1 VDRQTVAKVDQGRFG
16 RRGGLTR
23 VDTRGKGAL
32 KWAPMKVLLLVPV
45 VAASLCVGGC
55 AGYAKAKIKKDT
67 AALATTREQR
77 QLAVAQDKLSKDP
90 LAQLGGYL
98 DAADEARRR
107 LARDPQSTL
116 LRSDY
121 NFAVAR
127 VMDIVYAGKLQPW
140 DRVVVAPSATGQ
152 PWRLTLTPPSKEK
165 QFHPSLFEFR
175 PSDRYDFRGKGVG
188 ERSLKEGLGAPLVVA
203 GREMDY
209 VKLDQFAQGK
219 NVYYSFT
226 ALVSFRGR
234 SADIVLVDPLSRE
247 NINFDGRTYPLAGDF
262 QGPLALALDELDL
275 EKREL
280 LGLFKPQKF
289 AGRARLARLQPYDP
303 RKIPVICIHGLGNS
317 PATWAPLIEFL
328 RGDPAFRENYQVW
341 FYSYASGLPYPLAAA
356 YLREQI
362 TEIRRQHPST
372 RDAVIVGHSMGGMI
386 SRLLITDA
394 GRNLWDLYFDKP
406 PDRLEFS
413 EPTRRM
419 LGGMLLFK
427 PVPRIG
433 QVIFVSASHRGSND
447 AVGFWGRLGAS
458 VVGSPVADEEVYAEA
473 IAQARPEAREH
484 SRNRLPNS
492 IDLLDPDSPFLEKVN
507 SLPTTPGVPFHSL
520 IGDRGKGGYLDK
532 TPPASTD
539 GLVPYWSSHM
549 SGAQSER
556 VIPSNH
562 WSHLHPLGMAEIKRI
577 LMLHLGR

>member
-1 VDRQTVAKVDQGRFG
+1 
-16 RRGGLTR
+16 
-23 VDTRGKGAL
+23 
-32 KWAPMKVLLLVPV
+32 MKVLLLVPV

-226 ALVSFRGR
+226 ALVNFRGR

-317 PATWAPLIEFL
+317 PATWAPVVEYL
-328 RGDPAFRENYQVW
+328 RGDPVIRENYQIW
-341 FYSYASGLPYPLAAA
+341 FFAYPSGLPYPLAAS
-356 YLREQI
+356 YLRKQLDEA
-362 TEIRRQHPST
+362 RQRYPGM
-372 RDAVIVGHSMGGMI
+372 REAVVIGHSMGGMI
-386 SRLLITDA
+386 SRALITDS
-394 GRNLWDLYFDKP
+394 GKDLWNLYFDKP
-406 PDRLEFS
+406 PEQLTLSDKSRQ
-413 EPTRRM
+413 M
-419 LGGMLLFK
+419 LDGMLLFK
-427 PVPRIG
+427 PVPHIG
-433 QVIFVSASHRGSND
+433 RVIFVSASHRGSDD
-447 AVGFWGRLGAS
+447 AIGFWGRLGAAI
-458 VVGSPVADEEVYAEA
+458 VGSPVTDDAFGEVV
-473 IAQARPEAREH
+473 AQARPEARSH
-484 SRNRLPNS
+484 SRNRFPNS
-492 IDLLDPDSPFLEKVN
+492 IDLLDPDSLFLEKIN
-507 SLPTTPGVPFHSL
+507 SLPTAPGIPYHSL

-532 TPPASTD
+532 TEPQSSD
-539 GLVPYWSSHM
+539 GIVPYWSSHM
-549 SGAQSER
+549 DGARSER
-556 VIPSNH
+556 VVPSGH

-577 LMLHLGR
+577 LIEHL

>member
-1 VDRQTVAKVDQGRFG
+1 
-16 RRGGLTR
+16 
-23 VDTRGKGAL
+23 
-32 KWAPMKVLLLVPV
+32 MKVLLLVPV
-45 VAASLCVGGC
+45 VAASLFVGGC

-226 ALVSFRGR
+226 ALVNFRGR

-317 PATWAPLIEFL
+317 PATWAPVVEYL
-328 RGDPAFRENYQVW
+328 RGDPVIRENYQIW
-341 FYSYASGLPYPLAAA
+341 FFAYPSGLPYPLAAS
-356 YLREQI
+356 YLRKQLDEARKRYPGMR
-362 TEIRRQHPST
+362 E
-372 RDAVIVGHSMGGMI
+372 AVVIGHSMGGMI
-386 SRLLITDA
+386 SRALITDS
-394 GRNLWDLYFDKP
+394 GDDLWNLYFDKP
-406 PDRLEFS
+406 PEQLTLSDKSRQ
-413 EPTRRM
+413 M
-419 LGGMLLFK
+419 LDGMLLFK
-427 PVPRIG
+427 PVPHIG
-433 QVIFVSASHRGSND
+433 RVIFVSASHRGSDD
-447 AVGFWGRLGAS
+447 AIGFWGRLGAAI
-458 VVGSPVADEEVYAEA
+458 VGSPVTDDAFGEVV
-473 IAQARPEAREH
+473 AQARPEARSH
-484 SRNRLPNS
+484 SRNRFPNS
-492 IDLLDPDSPFLEKVN
+492 IDLLDPDSLFLEKIN
-507 SLPTTPGVPFHSL
+507 SLPTAPGIPYHSL

-532 TPPASTD
+532 TEPQSSD
-539 GLVPYWSSHM
+539 GIVPYWSSHM
-549 SGAQSER
+549 DGARSER
-556 VIPSNH
+556 VVPSGH

-577 LMLHLGR
+577 LIEHL